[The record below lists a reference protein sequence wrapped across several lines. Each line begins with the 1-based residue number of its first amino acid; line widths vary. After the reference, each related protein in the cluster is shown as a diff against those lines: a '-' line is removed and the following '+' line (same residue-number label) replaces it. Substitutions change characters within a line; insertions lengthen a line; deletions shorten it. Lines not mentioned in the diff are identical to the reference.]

1 MAQSINVTI
10 AERTF
15 ALKVNSPEHEEL
27 IRKAAAEINRKV
39 KFYLEKFP
47 SKSPH
52 EVMSLVALNIGI
64 AYEGGLDEDGN
75 PADTRTEKQKFSLRA
90 LIRTLKKEFP
100 ITRVC
105 GHRDLS
111 PDTNGNGVVESSEW
125 LKQCPC
131 FDVEMDKY
139 CI

>member
-15 ALKVNSPEHEEL
+15 PLKVNSPEHEEL

-52 EVMSLVALNIGI
+52 EVMALVALNTGT
-64 AYEGGLDEDGN
+64 ALEG
-75 PADTRTEKQKFSLRA
+75 
-90 LIRTLKKEFP
+90 LKK
-100 ITRVC
+100 
-105 GHRDLS
+105 DM
-111 PDTNGNGVVESSEW
+111 ESILGDEER
-125 LKQCPC
+125 LLHEL
-131 FDVEMDKY
+131 DGYLENIDKY
-139 CI
+139 SR

>member
-15 ALKVNSPEHEEL
+15 PLKVNSPEHEEL

-52 EVMSLVALNIGI
+52 EVMALVALNTGI
-64 AYEGGLDEDGN
+64 ALEG
-75 PADTRTEKQKFSLRA
+75 
-90 LIRTLKKEFP
+90 LKKDMETLLGDEERLLLELDGYLEN
-100 ITRVC
+100 IY
-105 GHRDLS
+105 
-111 PDTNGNGVVESSEW
+111 
-125 LKQCPC
+125 
-131 FDVEMDKY
+131 KY
-139 CI
+139 SR

>member
-15 ALKVNSPEHEEL
+15 PLKVNSPEHEEL

-52 EVMSLVALNIGI
+52 EVMALVALNTGI
-64 AYEGGLDEDGN
+64 ALEG
-75 PADTRTEKQKFSLRA
+75 
-90 LIRTLKKEFP
+90 LKKDMLVEKAIKF
-100 ITRVC
+100 V
-105 GHRDLS
+105 RDNAKVTTARK
-111 PDTNGNGVVESSEW
+111 PRAKKEEAKDAE
-125 LKQCPC
+125 
-131 FDVEMDKY
+131 
-139 CI
+139 